1 MEIQIPMNDLRAQ
14 YQRYKSEIDQAIKN
28 IIDDTQFIGGPP
40 VKTFE
45 ENLSKYLN
53 DVHVIA
59 CANGTDALQIAIMA
73 CDLKPGDEV
82 ITTPFTFAATA
93 EVVCFLGLKPVFVDI
108 DPRTFC
114 MDADHLRSAITLKT
128 KCIIP
133 VHLFGQC
140 ANMGQIMK
148 IAKEHNLIV
157 IEDAAQSLGS
167 SYHMD
172 NGDVLPSGTIGDIGT
187 TSFFPSKNLGCFGDG
202 GAIFTKDAALAQKIR
217 MICNHGARK
226 KYYHEI
232 VGVNSRLDS
241 LQAAILDVKLQYI
254 EEDITKRIKAADL
267 YDRLLAGKRNIEI
280 PHRSPDSR
288 HTFHQYTIRVKED
301 RNGMI
306 ERLKSNNIAS
316 SVYYPLSLHV
326 QSAFT
331 DKNDPFK
338 SFPQTEMACDQV
350 LSLPIYPD
358 ITEAQ
363 IEKVTSIL

>member
-1 MEIQIPMNDLRAQ
+1 MNDLRAQ
-14 YQRYKSEIDQAIKN
+14 YQRYKSEIDEAIRN
-28 IIDDTQFIGGPP
+28 IIDSSQFIGGAP
-40 VKTFE
+40 VKAFE

-53 DVHVIA
+53 GVHVIA
-59 CANGTDALQIAIMA
+59 CANGTDALQIALMA

-114 MDADHLRSAITLKT
+114 MDEDKIKSAVTSKT
-128 KCIIP
+128 RCIIP

-140 ANMGQIMK
+140 ANMETIMQ
-148 IAKEHNLIV
+148 IAKEYNLLI

-167 SYHMD
+167 TYKMA

-202 GAIFTKDAALAQKIR
+202 GAIYTKDADLAQKIR

-232 VGVNSRLDS
+232 VGVNSRLDT
-241 LQAAILDVKLQYI
+241 LQAAILDVKLKYV
-254 EEDITKRIKAADL
+254 EEDIIKRIKAADL
-267 YDRLLAGKRNIEI
+267 YDKLLEGNSNIEI
-280 PHRSPDSR
+280 PFRSPESR

-301 RNGMI
+301 RNGVI
-306 ERLKSNNIAS
+306 DRLKSNNIAS

-331 DKNDPFK
+331 YKNDPVNNY
-338 SFPQTEMACDQV
+338 PQTELACEHV
-350 LSLPIYPD
+350 LSLPIFPD